1 MEFGYSRYT
10 DRGRVVLL
18 YGFYSSEFDSLDVI
32 RCADTDK
39 RSEQISFAISCGIAG
54 ISGTWSG

>member
-39 RSEQISFAISCGIAG
+39 RSEPVTFAISGGIGG
-54 ISGTWSG
+54 IPGTWTG